1 VNSRANRS
9 FWDCL
14 ERLPIEV
21 RDYARESYRIF
32 RQDPHH
38 PSLQFKPVHQTK
50 PIYSARVTRDFRA
63 LGILRGDTI
72 VWFWI
77 GKHADYERLLSRR

>member
-9 FWDCL
+9 FWDCF

-21 RDYARESYRIF
+21 REYARESYRIF
-32 RQDPHH
+32 REDPSH
-38 PSLQFKPVHQTK
+38 PSLQFKRVHQTK
-50 PIYSARVTRDFRA
+50 PIYSVRVTRDFRVLGA
-63 LGILRGDTI
+63 LQGATI

-77 GKHADYERLLSRR
+77 GRHADYERLLSRR